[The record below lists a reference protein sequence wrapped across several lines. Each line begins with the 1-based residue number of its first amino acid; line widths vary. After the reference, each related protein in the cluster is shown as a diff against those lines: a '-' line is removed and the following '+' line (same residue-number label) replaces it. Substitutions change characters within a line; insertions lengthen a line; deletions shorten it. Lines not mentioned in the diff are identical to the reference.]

1 MIEERLKTVKRPESK
16 ERIQEMFV
24 SVAQRYDLANTLM
37 SFGRHYPWKDYAVKV
52 TGLKTGSKAL
62 DICAGTCDLAIAQ
75 ARIVGKEGKVT
86 AVDFTPDMLAV
97 GEYKVNKA
105 GLSDIVECK
114 IGDAHDLP
122 VGDGEYDA
130 ATIATAVRHLDVEKA
145 FSEIYRALK
154 PGGKFAMLEFYQP
167 TNPAFRK
174 IYDLYSYYLMP
185 KLGVLVTRDKT
196 GVYEYL
202 PDSIRLFYSPEEII
216 GIMEKVGFKN
226 CAFKPLTFGIAGVHS
241 GQK

>member
-1 MIEERLKTVKRPESK
+1 MIEERLKSVKRPETK

-24 SVAQRYDLANTLM
+24 SVAQKYDLANTLI
-37 SFGRHYPWKDYAVKV
+37 SFGRHYPWKRIAIKEIDLQPGGRAI
-52 TGLKTGSKAL
+52 
-62 DICAGTCDLAIAQ
+62 DICAGTCDLAISQ
-75 ARIVGKEGKVT
+75 ARIVGAEGKVT

-97 GEYKVNKA
+97 GEYKVSKE
-105 GLSDIVECK
+105 GLGDIVECVV
-114 IGDAHDLP
+114 GDAHDLP
-122 VGDGEYDA
+122 VGDNEYDA

-145 FSEIYRALK
+145 FSEIYRVLK

-167 TNPAFRK
+167 PNPVFRK
-174 IYDLYSYYLMP
+174 FYDVYSYHIMP

-202 PDSIRLFYSPEEII
+202 PDSIRLFFTPEEII

-226 CAFKPLTFGIAGVHS
+226 SRFIPLTFGIAGVHV